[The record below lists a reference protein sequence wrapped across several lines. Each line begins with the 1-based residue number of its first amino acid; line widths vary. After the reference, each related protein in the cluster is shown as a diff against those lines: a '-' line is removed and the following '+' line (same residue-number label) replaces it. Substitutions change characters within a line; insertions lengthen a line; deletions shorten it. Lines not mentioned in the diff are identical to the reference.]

1 MRASKGPIGYE
12 AARVVSASTSTASY
26 LINDV
31 FFFFFFLAHLFSIY
45 QISNIKTQTI
55 SFPQTLVYPWRRTK
69 RKNIGPLP
77 SRANFFPHFGD
88 FDKLTRKAFEADFL
102 FFFFFLLFLLLFT
115 LISPSPSSSLLL
127 QLHQLHRLY
136 RYLHRL

>member
-1 MRASKGPIGYE
+1 
-12 AARVVSASTSTASY
+12 
-26 LINDV
+26 
-31 FFFFFFLAHLFSIY
+31 
-45 QISNIKTQTI
+45 
-55 SFPQTLVYPWRRTK
+55 TLVYPWRRTK

-102 FFFFFLLFLLLFT
+102 FFFFFFFLLFLLLFFFA

-127 QLHQLHRLY
+127 QLHQLHRPY